1 MDPGDITRALL
12 AEGNEVLLRTAGLS
26 MGHAI
31 RAGEAIV
38 IRAVPERDIRFGDIL
53 VFERGEQ
60 LVCHRVVRT
69 RTRGEG
75 REFVTKG
82 DPVLGLDEPVPHA
95 AVLGRVVR
103 VKWPGGDFRLDTR
116 RGRWSNRFLAVSS
129 LAIAGLYRVFPWKGA
144 LKNPGSGVHAVWRL
158 LSLPSRLVRRLNERL
173 NRRRR
178 RRVCDAPGG
187 S

>member
-1 MDPGDITRALL
+1 MDSSAITRALL
-12 AEGNEVLLRTAGLS
+12 AEGNEVLLHTAGLS

-60 LVCHRVVRT
+60 LVCHRVLRARRSGT
-69 RTRGEG
+69 G

-82 DPVLGLDEPVPHA
+82 DPVLGFDDPIPYS
-95 AVLGRVVR
+95 AVLGRVIR
-103 VKWPGGDFRLDTR
+103 IKWPGGDFRLDTR

-129 LAIAGLYRVFPWKGA
+129 LAIAGLYRLFPWKGA
-144 LKNPGSGVHAVWRL
+144 LKKPGRGVHAVWRI
-158 LSLPSRLVRRLNERL
+158 LSLPSRGVRRLNERL

-178 RRVCDAPGG
+178 RRVRDAPGG